1 MDSHVM
7 IIDRTIYG
15 LYLTLNMLCAN
26 SKVIVLSH
34 DLYVAVDSTWLVRRS
49 WRVFASSV
57 KKMMS
62 SIMHHYE

>member
-34 DLYVAVDSTWLVRRS
+34 DLYVVVDSTWLVRRS
-49 WRVFASSV
+49 WRVFASSG
-57 KKMMS
+57 KMMS
-62 SIMHHYE
+62 SIMHHHE